1 MTASIPQGL
10 AGSSAPS
17 ALEILWERYKRLVQA
32 IFWLLI
38 LGMLGFYGLKFYQQT
53 QLNKKWSD
61 FSAATLLNS
70 TYSPA
75 NGDPRNASSFEAIG
89 TMLDELRDTTDAH
102 FDSAL
107 AKADAAQKPYL
118 LWLKACR
125 AARVGDLESATK
137 AADQLK
143 ADYPKHPL
151 CAQSGYPVQVR
162 QEVEKPKDDKQK
174 AKTEEEEPELKPAL
188 AGSAV
193 EMLVLNL
200 KAAKEFVAPKQF
212 VQPTIPADAP
222 RYKVTLE
229 GEYGEFVIA
238 LMTTAAPKMSAKFE
252 ELAAQNYWD
261 GVKVDEIV
269 RPGSRRNRFM
279 EPTRQFHFGF
289 ESTKTEANRVDWDT
303 TTASKE
309 ERTVEE
315 FTGLSHFPGAVA
327 ARMRD
332 GKSEIDRLYI
342 SESDSPS
349 QDEQRQVF
357 AYVVEGLETVRKV
370 CDASYDRAEDEEM
383 GRGRPAENIA
393 VKSVTKL

>member
-1 MTASIPQGL
+1 
-10 AGSSAPS
+10 
-17 ALEILWERYKRLVQA
+17 
-32 IFWLLI
+32 
-38 LGMLGFYGLKFYQQT
+38 MLGFYGLKFYQQT